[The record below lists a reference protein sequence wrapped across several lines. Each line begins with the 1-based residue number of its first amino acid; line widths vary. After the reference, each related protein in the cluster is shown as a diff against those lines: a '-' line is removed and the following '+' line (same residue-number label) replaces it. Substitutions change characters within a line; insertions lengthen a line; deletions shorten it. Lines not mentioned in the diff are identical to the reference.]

1 MKKLSIVLASVVV
14 LAGAF
19 TVSAF
24 NGNEK
29 SATPVVA
36 SAEQMA
42 SLGIGDKAPEITMRD
57 PQGNVRKLSDLK
69 GKVVLI
75 DFWASWCRP
84 CRMENPNVVRTYN
97 EYKNAAFKN
106 GDGFEVFSVSLDQN
120 KAAWEKGIQQDGLV
134 WENHVSDLQ
143 FWRNAAA
150 QTYNVNSI
158 PATFLIDGDGVIIK
172 KNLRGEALK
181 NTLDSLKR

>member
-1 MKKLSIVLASVVV
+1 MKKLSVVLASVIV
-14 LAGAF
+14 LAGALSL
-19 TVSAF
+19 SAF
-24 NGNEK
+24 SNDEK
-29 SATPVVA
+29 EVKPVVA
-36 SAEQMA
+36 AHQLA
-42 SLGIGDKAPEITMRD
+42 NLGIGDKAPEITMKD
-57 PQGNVRKLSDLK
+57 PQGNIRKLSDLK

-97 EYKNAAFKN
+97 EFKNAPFKN

-181 NTLDSLKR
+181 NTLASLKR

>member
-1 MKKLSIVLASVVV
+1 MKRIKTTFATVCFIGLSIGLSSSQNVYEEARPERYTL
-14 LAGAF
+14 
-19 TVSAF
+19 
-24 NGNEK
+24 N
-29 SATPVVA
+29 
-36 SAEQMA
+36 QMA

-57 PQGNVRKLSDLK
+57 PEGNMIKLSDLK

-97 EYKNAAFKN
+97 KFKNSAFKN

-120 KAAWEKGIQQDGLV
+120 KAAWKKGIEQDGLI
-134 WENHVSDLQ
+134 WKNHVSDLQ
-143 FWRNAAA
+143 YWRNAAA

-158 PATFLIDGDGVIIK
+158 PATFLIDGEGIIIK
-172 KNLRGEALK
+172 KNLRGQALENTLAALK
-181 NTLDSLKR
+181 R